1 MTIMQFDTTAVWLDK
16 YCLHELADD
25 TISEMPSDTKLHTTI
40 KKKHENIMFL
50 IVYSQLLMH

>member
-1 MTIMQFDTTAVWLDK
+1 MQFDTTAVWLDK